1 MIQFSDVL
9 MPDVLMP
16 DTSMPDTSMTDTSM
30 PDTSMPDTS
39 MPDTSS
45 GLSDYYTHFLIH
57 QEMLNDAYTY
67 TYRDSMWQNKHLF
80 KGKTVLDIECG
91 IGLLSMFAAKAG
103 AARVIGID
111 RSSIVDHVRKIV
123 ANNGLSDTVTI
134 VRGTVDEIELP
145 HGIEKVDIIISD
157 WMGYCLFHE
166 SMLDTVLSARDK
178 FLINGGLMFPD
189 RAKLYIC
196 GIKDSQTI
204 DDKIAWLDNAYGFD
218 MSSLSQVALTEP
230 LVYSVDMNKVVTN
243 YCLIK
248 EIDIQTC
255 TKEDIPFTSVFN
267 IQLKKNDFVDALVTF
282 FDIEFSNCHKRV
294 GFSTAPEAPYTHW
307 KQTVFYLD
315 EYLTCKLDEEIHGI
329 FQMKQRNVSDLEF
342 EIKINFH
349 GELCTAI
356 ENNKYNMEH
365 TRPKHEE
372 TKVCLQKQLSISPT
386 DTELGKRK
394 KLTFSEFV
402 DVASCDEYDRSV
414 DKPWRRLTPREKASI
429 MKELNDF
436 KHKEMEVH
444 EESRHLTKYH
454 KL

>member
-1 MIQFSDVL
+1 
-9 MPDVLMP
+9 
-16 DTSMPDTSMTDTSM
+16 
-30 PDTSMPDTS
+30 
-39 MPDTSS
+39 
-45 GLSDYYTHFLIH
+45 
-57 QEMLNDAYTY
+57 
-67 TYRDSMWQNKHLF
+67 
-80 KGKTVLDIECG
+80 
-91 IGLLSMFAAKAG
+91 
-103 AARVIGID
+103 
-111 RSSIVDHVRKIV
+111 
-123 ANNGLSDTVTI
+123 
-134 VRGTVDEIELP
+134 
-145 HGIEKVDIIISD
+145 
-157 WMGYCLFHE
+157 
-166 SMLDTVLSARDK
+166 
-178 FLINGGLMFPD
+178 
-189 RAKLYIC
+189 
-196 GIKDSQTI
+196 
-204 DDKIAWLDNAYGFD
+204 

-248 EIDIQTC
+248 EINIQTC

-394 KLTFSEFV
+394 NSRLASLLT
-402 DVASCDEYDRSV
+402 
-414 DKPWRRLTPREKASI
+414 
-429 MKELNDF
+429 
-436 KHKEMEVH
+436 
-444 EESRHLTKYH
+444 
-454 KL
+454 